1 MEILTDE
8 LLVDTYHAAIQ
19 FKLDPEFIRMLAQ
32 ELKRRELAPALLAN
46 SV

>member
-32 ELKRRELAPALLAN
+32 ELKRRELAPGAQTS